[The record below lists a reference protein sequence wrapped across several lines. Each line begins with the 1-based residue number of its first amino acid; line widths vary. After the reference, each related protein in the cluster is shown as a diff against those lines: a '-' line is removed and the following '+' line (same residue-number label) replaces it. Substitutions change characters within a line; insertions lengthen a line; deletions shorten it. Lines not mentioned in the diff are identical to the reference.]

1 MVRRVEKPAV
11 VGLFRFGKASSMTI
25 DKDQGRSPGEI
36 SPGDRESIR
45 QRASDLGSKLE
56 AAKQRHT
63 PARSSGADP
72 GALGRAWRVSAELIG
87 GVIAGGALGW
97 FLDAWLGTRP
107 FLFILLFLLGSAA
120 GILNVV
126 RQAQRERT
134 PPAPSV
140 KDVDE
145 D

>member
-1 MVRRVEKPAV
+1 
-11 VGLFRFGKASSMTI
+11 MTI
-25 DKDQGRSPGEI
+25 DRDQGRSPGEI
-36 SPGDRESIR
+36 SPEDREAIR
-45 QRASDLGSKLE
+45 KRASDLGTKLD
-56 AAKQRHT
+56 AAKQRRT
-63 PARSSGADP
+63 PAHGAGSDP

-87 GVIAGGALGW
+87 GVIAGGAIGW

-140 KDVDE
+140 KDDDE
-145 D
+145 ERD